1 MAVPHIFVISLKSRP
16 DRLTNITTELKHHGL
31 SYTIIDAL
39 TPERTEVKRM
49 AVGAEKGDDAHNVN
63 TTVAVLASHLLCHKT
78 IASNNED
85 TKDIEDIEDIE
96 EAIIM
101 EDDII
106 LHKDF
111 VDQFTKVRENFPDS
125 AELVYLCC
133 IHGKP
138 KRRVVWDGKNKDL
151 KNLIRRNDP
160 IVWGAQCYWVT
171 RKFSEKVCH
180 ILNRPAAESLFR
192 PRQYTSELISCLTIP
207 YMTNPL
213 LAVEDCF
220 LSSEI
225 RKRSDPF
232 PDFFEWGFE
241 NYGVGTWR
249 TSLLNFI
256 SSDTN
261 SQDKDSSKSLS
272 DFKLE
277 EFSDYALIRIATVSD
292 KLTPDDKKILISA
305 LSSRLSLRPEFKMLI
320 NNQYE
325 AIEKLYKY

>member
-1 MAVPHIFVISLKSRP
+1 METEVKVPHIFVISLKSRP
-16 DRLTNITTELKHHGL
+16 DRLANITAELKHHNL
-31 SYTIIDAL
+31 SYTIVDAL

-63 TTVAVLASHLLCHKT
+63 ITIAVLASHLLCHKK
-78 IASNNED
+78 IAELD
-85 TKDIEDIEDIE
+85 LK

-101 EDDII
+101 EDDVI

-111 VDQFTKVRENFPDS
+111 VNHFIKVRENFPDS
-125 AELVYLCC
+125 AELVYLGC
-133 IHGKP
+133 IHGQL
-138 KRRVVWDGKNKDL
+138 KRRVVWEGKNKDL
-151 KNLIRRNDP
+151 KNLVRRNDP

-171 RKFSEKVCH
+171 RNFSEKIYH
-180 ILNRPAAESLFR
+180 ILNRPAAESMFR

-249 TSLLNFI
+249 VSLLNFVT
-256 SSDTN
+256 SDTKSDEN
-261 SQDKDSSKSLS
+261 SNKSLS

-292 KLTPDDKKILISA
+292 KLTSDDKKILISA
-305 LSSRLSLRPEFKMLI
+305 LSLRLSVRPEFKMLI
-320 NNQYE
+320 INNYE